1 MKKII
6 FVFSIS
12 IGFLSCDVKVK
23 SEDHSAPKNEVS
35 PKEIPTRFAN
45 AKDPI
50 CDMDVAND
58 YTDTVVIDGRVYGFC
73 SATCQKEFMKESQK
87 YIGK

>member
-6 FVFSIS
+6 FVLSIA
-12 IGFLSCDVKVK
+12 IGFAACDVKVK
-23 SEDHSAPKNEVS
+23 SEEHSAPKTEAS
-35 PKEIPTRFAN
+35 ASTTPSRFAN

-50 CDMDVAND
+50 CGMDVAND
-58 YTDTVVIDGRVYGFC
+58 YTDTAVVDGKVYGFC
-73 SATCQKEFMKESQK
+73 SATCQKEFMKEPQK